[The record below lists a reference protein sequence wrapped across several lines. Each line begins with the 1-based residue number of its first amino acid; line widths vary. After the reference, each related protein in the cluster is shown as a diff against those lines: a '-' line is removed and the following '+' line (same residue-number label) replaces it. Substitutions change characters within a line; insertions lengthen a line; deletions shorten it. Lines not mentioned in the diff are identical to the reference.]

1 MPSGSSLVGAS
12 TARQGKDHSA
22 PSFHGAA
29 LPDCDGPTGPPMLR
43 HFDASA
49 VPMTNVPGGKSSRW
63 LFLAIGWTCVGSGCL
78 GLVLPLL
85 PTTPF
90 LLLAAW
96 AFGRS
101 SPRWRRWLRHH
112 RRFGSLMRAWEDHRV
127 IPPWAKGTA
136 LVAISA
142 GFAWLVSVR
151 EWPLWAHAVTAALLG
166 LVAVWIVTRPSRPPS
181 S

>member
-1 MPSGSSLVGAS
+1 MPSGNSLLGAS

-22 PSFHGAA
+22 PSPHGAA
-29 LPDCDGPTGPPMLR
+29 LPDCDGPAGSPMLR

-63 LFLAIGWTCVGSGCL
+63 LFLAIGWTCVGLGCL

-142 GFAWLVSVR
+142 GFAWVVLVR

>member
-1 MPSGSSLVGAS
+1 MPS
-12 TARQGKDHSA
+12 
-22 PSFHGAA
+22 PHGAA
-29 LPDCDGPTGPPMLR
+29 LPDCDGPPGSPVLR
-43 HFDASA
+43 GFDAST
-49 VPMTNVPGGKSSRW
+49 VPMTNVPRGMSGRW
-63 LFLAIGWTCVGSGCL
+63 LFLAVGWTCVGLGSL

-127 IPPWAKGTA
+127 IPPWAKGMA

-142 GFAWLVSVR
+142 GFAWLVLVR
-151 EWPLWAHAVTAALLG
+151 EWPLWAYAVTAALLG
-166 LVAVWIVTRPSRPPS
+166 LVAAWIVTRPSRPPS

>member
-1 MPSGSSLVGAS
+1 M
-12 TARQGKDHSA
+12 ARWGKDRCA
-22 PSFHGAA
+22 PSLQGAA
-29 LPDCDGPTGPPMLR
+29 LPDRGGPIGRPMLR
-43 HFDASA
+43 DVDASI
-49 VPMTNVPGGKSSRW
+49 VPVTNVPSGKSSRW
-63 LFLAIGWTCVGSGCL
+63 LFLAIGWTCVAFACL

-101 SPRWRRWLRHH
+101 APRWRRWLRDH

-127 IPPWAKGTA
+127 IPPWAKGMA

-142 GFAWLVSVR
+142 GFAWLMLAR
-151 EWPLWAHAVTAALLG
+151 EWPLWAYAVTAALLA
-166 LVAVWIVTRPSRPPS
+166 LVAAWIVTRPSRPPS

>member
-1 MPSGSSLVGAS
+1 MLRDIDAS
-12 TARQGKDHSA
+12 T
-22 PSFHGAA
+22 
-29 LPDCDGPTGPPMLR
+29 
-43 HFDASA
+43 
-49 VPMTNVPGGKSSRW
+49 VPMTNVPSGNSSRW
-63 LFLAIGWTCVGSGCL
+63 LFLAIGWACVGFAGL

-101 SPRWRRWLRHH
+101 APRWRRWLRHH
-112 RRFGSLMRAWEDHRV
+112 RRFGSLVRAWEDHRV
-127 IPPWAKGTA
+127 IPPRVKGMA

-142 GFAWLVSVR
+142 GLAWLVLVR
-151 EWPLWAHAVTAALLG
+151 EWPLWAYAVTAALLS
-166 LVAVWIVTRPSRPPS
+166 LVAAWIATRPSRSPS